1 MEQIPARKARVHR
14 GDVLF
19 IETGTLHAIGAG
31 ILIAEIQQSSN
42 LTYRIYDYGRPGKD
56 GKPRELHIAQ
66 AMDVTRL
73 ERPQRSARPQG
84 EPEEFPGGVSTLL
97 ASCGHLHR
105 EENGAARRRIHRRR
119 RELPFP
125 SLPFRESLAPE
136 AGR

>member
-56 GKPRELHIAQ
+56 GKPRELAH
-66 AMDVTRL
+66 
-73 ERPQRSARPQG
+73 RPG
-84 EPEEFPGGVSTLL
+84 D
-97 ASCGHLHR
+97 
-105 EENGAARRRIHRRR
+105 
-119 RELPFP
+119 
-125 SLPFRESLAPE
+125 
-136 AGR
+136 GRHPP